1 MTPRPKVDRL
11 SYTVQEAAEA
21 IGISRATIFR
31 LIKAK
36 RLESFSYAGRTLIRA
51 DVLQREIDKASG
63 HVPR

>member
-1 MTPRPKVDRL
+1 MTEKL

-31 LIKAK
+31 LIKAAK
-36 RLESFSYAGRTLIRA
+36 LESFSFAGRTLIRA

-63 HVPR
+63 RLAA

>member
-1 MTPRPKVDRL
+1 MTEKL
-11 SYTVQEAAEA
+11 CFTVQEAAAA

-31 LIKAK
+31 LIKAH

-63 HVPR
+63 RLAA

>member
-1 MTPRPKVDRL
+1 MTEKL
-11 SYTVQEAAEA
+11 AYTVQEAALA

-51 DVLQREIDKASG
+51 DVLQQEIDKASG
-63 HVPR
+63 RMAA